1 MKALEISLDE
11 RSDQAPES
19 TIVEKASKAAWFA
32 LWVLVAVCLLRWVDQ
47 VVLVIG
53 TEPMKKALNLS
64 DLQIGLL
71 QGLGLTMAVA
81 IGSVPLAWLADRT
94 DRRLVLAG
102 CILFW
107 SAATAARGFSHSF
120 EHIMMSTVGMSL
132 ADAGLYPIAYAI
144 IALMFH
150 GKQRITAN
158 LIFYAAS
165 SLGYSVAMALGGFVF
180 AALDRHAAELP
191 SMLQGLESWRT
202 ASFAVAIVGPLFAL
216 LVVFIRL
223 NEEQP
228 FARKPKAV
236 GTSSAPGELRHYL
249 RNNWRALVG
258 VYGSAALGGMAFGPL
273 LSWLPPA
280 IARRYDLSPSEVGSN
295 IGTMFLVSTMVGLG
309 LAGLLNRFWGR
320 RFGESLPVR
329 TAPYLTAFSAIP
341 LVAVAFVESANA
353 VYAAVFLVLVPL
365 IAFNAGMP
373 TVYQGI
379 APRGLRATVMA
390 GAMALTT
397 PLVACG
403 PILVGY
409 VSDGV
414 ADRPNGLLLSC
425 VAIGVPFTLLSAWLI
440 HWAAKP
446 IHATL
451 EVVRRDDA
459 SRAPTC

>member
-1 MKALEISLDE
+1 MSALEMSRGE
-11 RSDQAPES
+11 KSAGVPES
-19 TIVEKASKAAWFA
+19 AVVEKASKAAWFA

-53 TEPMKKALNLS
+53 TEPMKKALSLS

-71 QGLGLTMAVA
+71 QGLGLTLAAA

-94 DRRLVLAG
+94 DRRWVLAG
-102 CILFW
+102 CVLFW
-107 SAATAARGFSHSF
+107 SAATGARGISHSF
-120 EHIMMSTVGMSL
+120 EHIMVSTVGMSL

-144 IALMFH
+144 IALLFH
-150 GKQRITAN
+150 GKQRVTAN
-158 LIFYAAS
+158 LIFYAAGA
-165 SLGYSVAMALGGFVF
+165 LGYSVAMSLGGLVF
-180 AALDRHAAELP
+180 AALERHAAQLP
-191 SMLQGLESWRT
+191 AILQGLDSWRT

-223 NEEQP
+223 DEHEP
-228 FARKPKAV
+228 SARKREAV
-236 GTSSAPGELRHYL
+236 GTPSEPTQELRRYL

-273 LSWLPPA
+273 LSWLPA
-280 IARRYDLSPSEVGSN
+280 AVARRYGLSPSEVGSQ
-295 IGTMFLVSTMVGLG
+295 IGTMFLVSTIVGLG
-309 LAGLLNRFWGR
+309 LAGLLNRVWGR

-341 LVAVAFVESANA
+341 LLAVAFVESANA
-353 VYAAVFLVLVPL
+353 VFAAVFLVLVLL

-379 APRGLRATVMA
+379 TPRGLRATVMA
-390 GAMALTT
+390 GGTALTT
-397 PLVACG
+397 LLVSSG

-409 VSDGV
+409 VSDSV
-414 ADRPNGLLLSC
+414 ANRPNGLLLSC
-425 VAIGVPFTLLSAWLI
+425 AAIGVPFTLLSAWLI

-446 IHATL
+446 IHAAL
-451 EVVRRDDA
+451 EMVRRADL
-459 SRAPTC
+459 T

>member
-1 MKALEISLDE
+1 MKTLEISIDE
-11 RSDQAPES
+11 KSTRVPES
-19 TIVEKASKAAWFA
+19 AVVEKASKAAWFA

-53 TEPMKKALNLS
+53 TEPMKKALSLS

-71 QGLGLTMAVA
+71 QGLGLTMAAA

-94 DRRLVLAG
+94 DRRWVLAG
-102 CILFW
+102 CVVFW

-150 GKQRITAN
+150 GKQRVTAN

-165 SLGYSVAMALGGFVF
+165 SLGYSVAMAMGGLVF
-180 AALDRHAAELP
+180 AALDRHATHLP
-191 SMLQGLESWRT
+191 GILQGVESWRT

-216 LVVFIRL
+216 LVVFIRF
-223 NEEQP
+223 NDEKP
-228 FARKPKAV
+228 SARKPKAV
-236 GTSSAPGELRHYL
+236 ATPSEPSGELRQYL
-249 RNNWRALVG
+249 RANWRALVG

-280 IARRYDLSPSEVGSN
+280 IARRYDLSPSEVGTS
-295 IGTMFLVSTMVGLG
+295 IGTMFLVSTIVGLG
-309 LAGLLNRFWGR
+309 LAGLLNRVWGN

-329 TAPYLTAFSAIP
+329 TAPFLTAFSAIP
-341 LVAVAFVESANA
+341 LIAVAFVGSANA
-353 VYAAVFLVLVPL
+353 TYAAVFLVLMPL

-379 APRGLRATVMA
+379 SPRGLRATVMA
-390 GAMALTT
+390 GATAMVTM
-397 PLVACG
+397 LVSSG

-409 VSDGV
+409 VSDSV
-414 ADRPNGLLLSC
+414 ANRPNGLLLSC
-425 VAIGVPFTLLSAWLI
+425 VVIGAPFTLLSAWLI

-451 EVVRRDDA
+451 EAVRKDDA
-459 SRAPTC
+459 SSAAI